1 MYIEVGAMNKELILK
16 LVQPYLKDNK
26 LTYEDFDRLFCF
38 LSKKEQYL
46 VVDVLI
52 ESNIDF
58 LSEDDENNND
68 ILNESISDTELVN
81 SIDDEIDFHNLY
93 GETFKDEY
101 VPQTVITNAS
111 DIKQSNE
118 ILCRLIQEEGSE
130 QAKQD
135 LCIKNKA
142 LVDKYAWAYGKKY
155 ITKLSFEDLEQSG
168 MIGLIKAAEKFDIRK
183 GYSFSTYAVWWVKQA
198 VVRDIQDTG
207 FLIRLPVHVM
217 EKINKISNIESQY
230 VGFGI
235 NRAECINAIADELEM
250 PKEYVEHYM
259 YIKDQYLSV
268 ASLNTPV
275 GEDENSEL
283 IEFISGNDELSA
295 EEIIILKSLK
305 EVLEKQL
312 LRLTDKEQKILRLR
326 FGMDDGHPRTLE
338 EIGTNFNVTR
348 ERIRQIESRAL
359 KKLRTPF
366 RLRNLE
372 EYLEDLR

>member
-1 MYIEVGAMNKELILK
+1 
-16 LVQPYLKDNK
+16 
-26 LTYEDFDRLFCF
+26 
-38 LSKKEQYL
+38 
-46 VVDVLI
+46 
-52 ESNIDF
+52 
-58 LSEDDENNND
+58 
-68 ILNESISDTELVN
+68 
-81 SIDDEIDFHNLY
+81 
-93 GETFKDEY
+93 
-101 VPQTVITNAS
+101 
-111 DIKQSNE
+111 
-118 ILCRLIQEEGSE
+118 
-130 QAKQD
+130 
-135 LCIKNKA
+135 
-142 LVDKYAWAYGKKY
+142 
-155 ITKLSFEDLEQSG
+155 
-168 MIGLIKAAEKFDIRK
+168 
-183 GYSFSTYAVWWVKQA
+183 
-198 VVRDIQDTG
+198 
-207 FLIRLPVHVM
+207 
-217 EKINKISNIESQY
+217 
-230 VGFGI
+230 
-235 NRAECINAIADELEM
+235 M

>member
-1 MYIEVGAMNKELILK
+1 MILS
-16 LVQPYLKDNK
+16 
-26 LTYEDFDRLFCF
+26 R
-38 LSKKEQYL
+38 
-46 VVDVLI
+46 I
-52 ESNIDF
+52 
-58 LSEDDENNND
+58 
-68 ILNESISDTELVN
+68 
-81 SIDDEIDFHNLY
+81 
-93 GETFKDEY
+93 
-101 VPQTVITNAS
+101 
-111 DIKQSNE
+111 
-118 ILCRLIQEEGSE
+118 R
-130 QAKQD
+130 
-135 LCIKNKA
+135 
-142 LVDKYAWAYGKKY
+142 WKKY

-217 EKINKISNIESQY
+217 EKINKISNMESQY